1 MAVIGTLHI
10 LKNGSTINCE
20 CYDNVSDAT
29 PVDGG
34 DCWQVSINGKTAYVG
49 LQVAGKTGFDTSLH
63 LSNSKGSSWLVQSK
77 VVKTRKVVINQTAH
91 QTIKVTYNGQVYTS
105 SFTANI
111 GASFS
116 VSVVPETGYNAGT
129 PNVSSGKIPY
139 GTTDYVISASAAVIK
154 RFTITVAQ
162 PANGNITV
170 NGQVGTSFTF
180 NYGTQVTI
188 QANANSGYKV
198 TALNV
203 TGIGGVT
210 NPYTFTLTGNISFTA
225 SIQANL
231 TSNVRWKSRMFIG
244 TWVARPKTYALPE
257 ILVSGTLKVELNG
270 GAWNFANNKGD
281 YVTEWSVIS
290 GTDNIPVSRTVALS
304 APLQYTADDGPQP
317 RFSGIYNGNA
327 SVTIQR
333 YDESS
338 NTWINEWTGYVTVY
352 YGDNDNAIN
361 NGTWSKNYGGV
372 TTRIRPVITAIQ
384 QTGCRQDCINVYLTR
399 IE

>member
-1 MAVIGTLHI
+1 
-10 LKNGSTINCE
+10 
-20 CYDNVSDAT
+20 
-29 PVDGG
+29 
-34 DCWQVSINGKTAYVG
+34 
-49 LQVAGKTGFDTSLH
+49 
-63 LSNSKGSSWLVQSK
+63 
-77 VVKTRKVVINQTAH
+77 
-91 QTIKVTYNGQVYTS
+91 
-105 SFTANI
+105 
-111 GASFS
+111 
-116 VSVVPETGYNAGT
+116 
-129 PNVSSGKIPY
+129 
-139 GTTDYVISASAAVIK
+139 
-154 RFTITVAQ
+154 
-162 PANGNITV
+162 
-170 NGQVGTSFTF
+170 
-180 NYGTQVTI
+180 
-188 QANANSGYKV
+188 
-198 TALNV
+198 
-203 TGIGGVT
+203 
-210 NPYTFTLTGNISFTA
+210 
-225 SIQANL
+225 
-231 TSNVRWKSRMFIG
+231 MFIG

-317 RFSGIYNGNA
+317 RFGGTYNGNA